1 MKKTRFKT
9 IIMILTLTALLLAAC
24 GGNTAEIPDD
34 AVALVNGQP
43 ISKITYENTL
53 ALMKMN
59 YEMDMG
65 DGFFDEPDNEEGMIL
80 LETIKENVLDRLI
93 FTEIILQEALSNNL
107 SLDDEQIEETMSMFM
122 GFIQDDEDLL
132 NYMEQNNIEESYFRT
147 EMERELLMMEFQQYY
162 LENAEITEADA
173 RAYYDAN
180 KDQFGFEQVA
190 ASHILVDSEEEA
202 NSMVDQLDAGAEFE
216 ALAVEYSTCP
226 SGAQG
231 GSLGYFNRGQ
241 MVKEFEDAAFSM
253 EPGEISEPVQTQ
265 FGWHIIKVTDKIDE
279 QDDFEAAKDTI
290 IEQLKN
296 TAMQEHISELRAS
309 ADIKRR
315 DDL

>member
-9 IIMILTLTALLLAAC
+9 IIMILTLTALLLTAC
-24 GGNTAEIPDD
+24 GGSASEIPDD

-43 ISKITYENTL
+43 ILTVTYENTL

-59 YEMDMG
+59 YEMEMG

-162 LENAEITEADA
+162 IDNVEITEADA
-173 RAYYDAN
+173 RAYFDDN
-180 KDQFGFEQVA
+180 KDMFGFEQVA
-190 ASHILVDSEEEA
+190 ASHILVDTEEEA
-202 NSMVDQLDAGAEFE
+202 DNMVDQLDAGAEFE
-216 ALAVEYSTCP
+216 ALALQYSTCP

-241 MVKEFEDAAFSM
+241 MVAEFENAAFSM

-265 FGWHIIKVTDKIDE
+265 FGWHIIKVTDKIAE
-279 QDDFEAAKDTI
+279 QDDFEAAKDDI

-296 TAMQEHISELRAS
+296 TAMQEHISQLRGS
-309 ADIKRR
+309 AEIKRR
-315 DDL
+315 DNL